1 MKTHQLLTMFL
12 TLSLASAIVGC
23 TPTQKTTPAS
33 VLPAAVQKHV
43 SANTPEGVWDQ
54 MVSNLRTSDINGAV
68 SFYSVASKDKYREAF
83 TSLTK
88 DELSSMA
95 KDLGAIKQ
103 SSLEQDT
110 AQYYFERS
118 IDGQMITFPVEF
130 VKEDGQWKIMEY

>member
-1 MKTHQLLTMFL
+1 MRTQQLLTMFL
-12 TLSLASAIVGC
+12 TVSLASAIVGC

-33 VLPAAVQKHV
+33 DSPAAVQKHI

-54 MVSNLRTSDINGAV
+54 MVSRLRAGDINGAV

-83 TSLTK
+83 TSLSK
-88 DELSSMA
+88 DEMSSMA

-110 AQYYFERS
+110 AQYYFERPVN
-118 IDGQMITFPVEF
+118 GQMITFPVEF
-130 VKEDGQWKIMEY
+130 NKEDGQWKIMEY